1 MDQVKLSCSKVFYKW
16 SAKAQE
22 MCIRDSDYIYYMD
35 IAIGNSSSPDGEWTT
50 IGTVDNN
57 TQMDPP
63 YRTFSCGGGGR
74 EARYLKLTVTQAP
87 PKNQWLI
94 LNEIEIN
101 KARQQS
107 SSLGAFSGSPV
118 GDFEKT
124 MDGQLS
130 TIFAPGAVT
139 ESGGYLQYLISEDN
153 DISSVKILQ
162 ESGSVCDAA
171 VKVQTA
177 DGQWHELGAL
187 DMAVSVFD
195 TRCV

>member
-1 MDQVKLSCSKVFYKW
+1 
-16 SAKAQE
+16 
-22 MCIRDSDYIYYMD
+22 
-35 IAIGNSSSPDGEWTT
+35 
-50 IGTVDNN
+50 
-57 TQMDPP
+57 
-63 YRTFSCGGGGR
+63 
-74 EARYLKLTVTQAP
+74 
-87 PKNQWLI
+87 
-94 LNEIEIN
+94 
-101 KARQQS
+101 
-107 SSLGAFSGSPV
+107 
-118 GDFEKT
+118 

-187 DMAVSVFD
+187 DMAVSVLRHRRPGRPHGPAAGVEARHLSRHCRD
-195 TRCV
+195 HPSQR

>member
-1 MDQVKLSCSKVFYKW
+1 
-16 SAKAQE
+16 
-22 MCIRDSDYIYYMD
+22 
-35 IAIGNSSSPDGEWTT
+35 
-50 IGTVDNN
+50 
-57 TQMDPP
+57 
-63 YRTFSCGGGGR
+63 
-74 EARYLKLTVTQAP
+74 
-87 PKNQWLI
+87 
-94 LNEIEIN
+94 
-101 KARQQS
+101 
-107 SSLGAFSGSPV
+107 
-118 GDFEKT
+118 

-195 TRCV
+195 TAGLGASRPCGWSGSPAPLPPLPRSSFSAMRAPPLRIRHRRFCPASSRYPL

>member
-1 MDQVKLSCSKVFYKW
+1 
-16 SAKAQE
+16 
-22 MCIRDSDYIYYMD
+22 
-35 IAIGNSSSPDGEWTT
+35 
-50 IGTVDNN
+50 
-57 TQMDPP
+57 
-63 YRTFSCGGGGR
+63 
-74 EARYLKLTVTQAP
+74 
-87 PKNQWLI
+87 
-94 LNEIEIN
+94 
-101 KARQQS
+101 
-107 SSLGAFSGSPV
+107 
-118 GDFEKT
+118 

-195 TRCV
+195 TAGLGGLTALRLEWKPGTSPAIAEIILLSDEGTASADQAPAVLPSIFEVSPVKDTSIEVNFGTPENMVGLPVQGVVTLSGGQRMVLPWSGAARTMTPSSQGSTPSPAPTT